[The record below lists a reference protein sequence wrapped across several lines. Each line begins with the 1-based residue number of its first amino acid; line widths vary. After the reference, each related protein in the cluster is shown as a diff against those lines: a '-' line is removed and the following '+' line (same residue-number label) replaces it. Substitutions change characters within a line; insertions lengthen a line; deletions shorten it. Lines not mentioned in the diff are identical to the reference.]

1 VAIVPHK
8 SHVNLQLFKGAAVAP
23 MYPQLEGSG
32 KGVRHLKLRNN
43 AEVDADFIARVVLAG
58 IDAVEAEASSE

>member
-1 VAIVPHK
+1 
-8 SHVNLQLFKGAAVAP
+8 